1 METKT
6 GLDTDY
12 QVVTAC
18 FRVKKSSLLVGLFA
32 SQKDQFLLSKF
43 ESPQEGLIQANPA
56 PKWSYKLPMDDLRG
70 ICKVLDANDVKLV
83 KRYYGGQADTQKR
96 LKLFELIRKGNSAE
110 DITASLDISA
120 EALRKLQT
128 RLQQDLLNLILF
140 RGGSGRTDAPYR
152 QAEIDCRKLLLQGD
166 ILLKKGATA
175 TGIKLLQ
182 KATRI
187 AEKHEL
193 PTEGV
198 LIDDILRTHFGFR
211 KGLKAY
217 EKYSGQL
224 SRKMELMRQVLRA
237 KEMNQRILL
246 PRMFSRKE
254 NVEDIELAAATYKE
268 LGKAFKETGSPN
280 IGYFYFLTSLFYH
293 DFQQN
298 WEDAHKVAL
307 GFRTLIKNE
316 AAIYSRNRMANA
328 NLQLANI
335 QMQRYEFEE
344 AAFYASEATEL
355 SKTGL
360 NNELTSME
368 FWFMGLFM
376 DQQFEEAKQL
386 MSRAFLH
393 PKIKATAFTESKWV
407 FLRAALSFKL
417 KKFET
422 AQQDLLLDS
431 ALMKDKSGWLFGHKL
446 LEILCLA
453 EAEDFAFIEFRLEA
467 MRKLHQQRKGTH
479 SERLSL
485 IIRILSELVKN
496 DFNYRA
502 VRDKRAGEL
511 ASLAKDR
518 EQYFWNPLGFEIIRF
533 DEWFQTKVE
542 VAV

>member
-1 METKT
+1 M
-6 GLDTDY
+6 LD
-12 QVVTAC
+12 
-18 FRVKKSSLLVGLFA
+18 
-32 SQKDQFLLSKF
+32 
-43 ESPQEGLIQANPA
+43 I
-56 PKWSYKLPMDDLRG
+56 
-70 ICKVLDANDVKLV
+70 NDVKLV
-83 KRYYGGQADTQKR
+83 KKYFSNAGEAEKR
-96 LKLFELIRKGNSAE
+96 LQLFELIRNGCEEAQ
-110 DITASLDISA
+110 IASQLAVSS
-120 EALRKLQT
+120 EALRKLSG

-182 KATRI
+182 KAARL

-217 EKYSGQL
+217 EKYSEQL
-224 SRKMELMRQVLRA
+224 AGKLALMKQVLDA

-254 NVEDIELAAATYKE
+254 NAEDIELAAKTYKALE
-268 LGKAFKETGSPN
+268 QSFEETGSPN
-280 IGYFYFLTSLFYH
+280 IGYYYFLTSLFYH

-298 WEDAHKVAL
+298 WEEAHKVAL
-307 GFRTLIKNE
+307 GFRALIKKE

-344 AAFYASEATEL
+344 AAFYASEATAL
-355 SKTGL
+355 SKSGL

-376 DQQFEEAKQL
+376 DNQLEEATEVINK
-386 MSRAFLH
+386 AFVH
-393 PKIKATAFTESKWV
+393 PKIKATPFTESKWL
-407 FLRAALSFKL
+407 FLRAALHFKM
-417 KKFET
+417 KKFESS
-422 AQQDLLLDS
+422 QRDLLQDS

-453 EAEDFAFIEFRLEA
+453 EMEEFTLIEFRLES

-485 IIRILSELVKN
+485 IIRVLSELVKT
-496 DFNYRA
+496 DFDYRETL
-502 VRDKRAGEL
+502 DKRQGEL
-511 ASLAKDR
+511 EKLTLGK
-518 EQYFWNPLGFEIIRF
+518 EMYFWNPLGFEIIRF
-533 DEWFQTKVE
+533 DSWFQTKME
-542 VAV
+542 VTV